1 MKKDYSDKKFYFIIR
16 NLVCPIFK
24 LIFRP
29 IIINN
34 DVIPTEGKIILAGN
48 HTSMLDPIL
57 LMSTTKRHIHFL
69 TKSELFKGPKKI
81 IFDNLGLIPVNRK
94 TKDKN
99 VLKETKEYLKNN
111 KAIGIFPEGT
121 TEKDK
126 YPNLLPFK
134 VGAVKLA
141 TDTNTKIIPFK
152 IIGKYNLFKR
162 VKIVFG
168 KPFITENNIEKD
180 NKRLYNIINDMKGSD

>member
-1 MKKDYSDKKFYFIIR
+1 MKKNYSDKKFYFIIR
-16 NLVCPIFK
+16 KLICPIFK

-29 IIINN
+29 IIIN
-34 DVIPTEGKIILAGN
+34 DDIIPNEGKIILAGN
-48 HTSMLDPIL
+48 HTSILDPIL

-69 TKSELFKGPKKI
+69 AKKELFKGPKKI

-94 TKDKN
+94 IKDKN
-99 VLKETKEYLKNN
+99 VLKEAKEYLENN
-111 KAIGIFPEGT
+111 KVIGIFPEGT
-121 TEKDK
+121 TEKEQ

-141 TDTNTKIIPFK
+141 TDTKTKIIPFK
-152 IIGKYNLFKR
+152 IIGKYNIFKK

-168 KPFITENNIEKD
+168 EPFTTINNIEKD
-180 NKRLYNIINDMKGSD
+180 NERLYNIINDMKGSD

>member
-16 NLVCPIFK
+16 KLICPIFK

-34 DVIPTEGKIILAGN
+34 DIILPEGKIILAGN
-48 HTSMLDPIL
+48 HTSILDPIL

-69 TKSELFKGPKKI
+69 AKSELFKGPKKI

-94 TKDKN
+94 IKDKN
-99 VLKETKEYLKNN
+99 VLKEAKEYLENN
-111 KAIGIFPEGT
+111 RVVGIFPEGT
-121 TEKDK
+121 TEKEQ
-126 YPNLLPFK
+126 YPHLLPFK

-141 TDTNTKIIPFK
+141 KDTKTKIIPFK
-152 IIGKYNLFKR
+152 IIGKYNIFKR
-162 VKIVFG
+162 VRIVFG
-168 KPFITENNIEKD
+168 EPFITENNIEKD
-180 NKRLYNIINDMKGSD
+180 NERLYNIINNMKGSD

>member
-16 NLVCPIFK
+16 NLICPIFK
-24 LIFRP
+24 LIYRP

-34 DVIPTEGKIILAGN
+34 DIIPSDDKIILAGN
-48 HTSMLDPIL
+48 HTSILDPIL

-69 TKSELFKGPKKI
+69 AKSELFKGPKKI

-94 TKDKN
+94 IKDKN
-99 VLKETKEYLKNN
+99 VLKEAKEYLENN
-111 KAIGIFPEGT
+111 KVIGIFPEGT
-121 TEKDK
+121 TEKEH
-126 YPNLLPFK
+126 YPHLLPFK

-141 TDTNTKIIPFK
+141 TDTKTKIIPFK
-152 IIGKYNLFKR
+152 IIGKYNIFKS

-168 KPFITENNIEKD
+168 EPFTTINNIEKD
-180 NKRLYNIINDMKGSD
+180 NERLYNIINDMKGSD